1 MKDRHDLM
9 PILRLAYSTQFL
21 IALMAVFV
29 LWSQVGGQSHLD
41 LLPWSVKLVLGLA
54 AAYGVVRATA
64 ASVSGDRAWNG
75 QAVRWL
81 GFTLAVLAACGYA
94 TYYAHMN
101 LEETDDADQQQD
113 TTISRMQ
120 LGLRPCDAVLLRGP
134 LPHGRGSDQ
143 STVERAFR
151 LPCRYSY
158 RHASKNVGK
167 DADAAACKATLRYNS
182 VRLESARRLARSAPT
197 SATTIRSPSR
207 RKFFRISFH
216 CAAVWVL
223 CSAH

>member
-41 LLPWSVKLVLGLA
+41 LLPWPVKLVLGLA

-64 ASVSGDRAWNG
+64 ASVSGHRAWNG
-75 QAVRWL
+75 QTVRWL

-94 TYYAHMN
+94 TYYAHLN
-101 LEETDDADQQQD
+101 LEESDDADQQQD
-113 TTISRMQ
+113 TTISCLQ
-120 LGLRPCDAVLLRGP
+120 LQVSYRVM
-134 LPHGRGSDQ
+134 
-143 STVERAFR
+143 STVARASR

-158 RHASKNVGK
+158 GILRRTSARTPTWQP
-167 DADAAACKATLRYNS
+167 DRLRYNS
-182 VRLESARRLARSAPT
+182 VRFESARRLARSAPT
-197 SATTIRSPSR
+197 SVTTIRSPSW
-207 RKFFRISFH
+207 RKLFRISFN
-216 CAAVWVL
+216 CAAVCVL